1 MPDGGCWGLA
11 RMQLAAQGKQEGKSA
26 HPLLSATE
34 KTMRWDF
41 RLKYNSIPAY
51 HPRLTELI
59 LDKFASSKNNEQTT

>member
-11 RMQLAAQGKQEGKSA
+11 RMQLAAQGTQEGNSA

-41 RLKYNSIPAY
+41 GLKYNSNPAY
-51 HPRLTELI
+51 V
-59 LDKFASSKNNEQTT
+59 